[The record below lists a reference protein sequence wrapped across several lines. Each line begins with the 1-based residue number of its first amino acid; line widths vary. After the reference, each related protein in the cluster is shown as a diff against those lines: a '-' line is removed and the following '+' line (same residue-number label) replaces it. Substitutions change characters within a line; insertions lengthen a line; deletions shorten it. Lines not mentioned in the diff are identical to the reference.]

1 MSKQAPSRRSDT
13 EKQSMTS
20 PDGLTEAN
28 KEEIQAA
35 YRRWLAGR
43 GFRARKGQRQMI
55 ALVARQMA
63 SADSRICVVEAGTGT
78 GKTLAYCLGV
88 IPLALA
94 TEKRVVVSTATV
106 ALQEQV
112 MLQDLPDLKRHG
124 ELEFTYALAKGR
136 GRYVCPKRLQ
146 EQLAADP
153 NRQMAMFSQ
162 PGDDDLE
169 LYRRM
174 WKEFDERKWDGEL
187 DSWDE
192 PVVAPVW
199 SAVTTDHRGCSKNRC
214 EHFRECPFFRARAK
228 TRDADVVVANHDL
241 VLADLA
247 LGGGVVLPEPDE
259 TIFILDEAH
268 HLPEK
273 TQQHFAA
280 QARLGAS
287 AGWLEQ
293 MSAAVA
299 TMAQR
304 FARPPELVSAATRLT
319 GEVEVAGQ
327 LLDQAEQIA
336 EGLEFRGRDEREGVC
351 RFPHGRVPAALRE
364 LAEPLATYFQSIAKT
379 LAELHENL
387 EEVADGDRPWRNAD
401 QAGDWLPVVG
411 VLLHRAEASGALF
424 ADYSKPPSERDELTA
439 RWATRIAFQGSAKT
453 PNAPAGRADIELASA
468 PIDPGTILRKAL
480 WDACHGAVA
489 TSATLCAL
497 GSFARF
503 VERSGLDAE
512 VAQLRIP
519 SPFDFPNVATFTVPR
534 MATDPGSFDAHTTE
548 LTARLPHLLAQES
561 SALVLFTSWRQFRAV
576 VEALPNELLRSC
588 LLQGEGSKRRLL
600 ERHRKA
606 IDGGRQSYIFGLGSF
621 TEGVDL
627 PGDYCRHVILS
638 KLPFQAPDD
647 PLDEALAEWLESNG
661 RNPFYEMSV
670 PDTSLRLVQAC
681 GRLIR
686 SDTDTGRITL
696 LDRRIVTRRYGRSL
710 LDTLPPY
717 RMDFDAP

>member
-1 MSKQAPSRRSDT
+1 
-13 EKQSMTS
+13 MTVQG
-20 PDGLTEAN
+20 GLTEAH
-28 KEEIQAA
+28 KEDIQAA

-63 SADSRICVVEAGTGT
+63 SADNRVCVVEAGTGT

-112 MLQDLPDLKRHG
+112 VLQDLPDLKRHG
-124 ELEFTYALAKGR
+124 ELDFTYALAKGR

-153 NRQMAMFSQ
+153 NRQMAMFAQ
-162 PGDDDLE
+162 PGEEDME

-174 WKEFDERKWDGEL
+174 WEEFDERKWDGEL

-192 PVVAPVW
+192 PVAPPVW

-228 TRDADVVVANHDL
+228 TRDANVVVANHDL

-247 LGGGVVLPEPDE
+247 LGGGVVLPEPEE

-280 QARLGAS
+280 QARLRAS

-304 FARPPELVSAATRLT
+304 FARPPEVVAAATRLT

-327 LLDQAEQIA
+327 LLEQAEQLA

-351 RFPHGRVPAALRE
+351 RFPQGRVPEELRD
-364 LAEPLATYFQSIAKT
+364 LAEPLATYFDSMAKT

-387 EEVADGDRPWRNAD
+387 EEVMDGDRPWQNAD
-401 QAGDWLPVVG
+401 QAGDWLPVLG
-411 VLLHRAEASGALF
+411 TLLHRAEASGALF
-424 ADYSKPPSERDELTA
+424 ADYAKPPSEQDELTA
-439 RWATRIAFQGSAKT
+439 RWATRIAFQGARQGQT
-453 PNAPAGRADIELASA
+453 DVELASA
-468 PIDPGTILRKAL
+468 PIDPGTILHKAL

-497 GSFARF
+497 GSFERF
-503 VERSGLDAE
+503 IERSGLDAE
-512 VAQLRIP
+512 VEQMCIP

-534 MATDPGSFDAHTTE
+534 MAADAGNFDAHTAE
-548 LTARLPHLLAQES
+548 LTARLPDLLAQES

-576 VEALPNELLRSC
+576 VEALPSELLRHC
-588 LLQGEGSKRRLL
+588 LLQGERSKRRLL

-606 IDGGRQSYIFGLGSF
+606 IDRGGKSYIFGLGSF

-627 PGDYCRHVILS
+627 PGDYCRHVILA

>member
-1 MSKQAPSRRSDT
+1 
-13 EKQSMTS
+13 MTP
-20 PDGLTEAN
+20 PDGLTEEH

-35 YRRWLAGR
+35 YRRWLAAR

-112 MLQDLPDLKRHG
+112 VLQDLPDLKRHG
-124 ELEFTYALAKGR
+124 ELDFTYALAKGR
-136 GRYVCPKRLQ
+136 GRYVCPKRLK
-146 EQLAADP
+146 EQLEADP
-153 NRQMAMFSQ
+153 NRQMAMFTQ
-162 PGDDDLE
+162 PGDADLE

-174 WKEFDERKWDGEL
+174 WSDLDERQWDGEL

-192 PVVAPVW
+192 PIAPPAW

-214 EHFRECPFFRARAK
+214 EHFRECPFYRARAK
-228 TRDADVVVANHDL
+228 TRDANVVVANHDL

-280 QARLGAS
+280 QARLRAS
-287 AGWLEQ
+287 AGWLDQ
-293 MSAAVA
+293 MSAAIA

-304 FARPPELVSAATRLT
+304 FARPPEVVAAATRLT
-319 GEVEVAGQ
+319 GEVEITGQ
-327 LLDQAEQIA
+327 LLDQAEQLA
-336 EGLEFRGRDEREGVC
+336 DGLDFRGRDEREGVC
-351 RFPHGRVPAALRE
+351 RFPHGRVPEELAE
-364 LAEPLATYFQSIAKT
+364 LAEPLATYFGSIAKT
-379 LAELHENL
+379 LAELHENV
-387 EEVADGDRPWRNAD
+387 EEVMDGDRPWQNAD
-401 QAGDWLPVVG
+401 QAGDWLPVLG
-411 VLLHRAEASGALF
+411 TLLHRAQANHVLF
-424 ADYSKPPSERDELTA
+424 ADYAKPRMEQDELTA
-439 RWATRIAFQGSAKT
+439 RWATRLPADGPRQG
-453 PNAPAGRADIELASA
+453 DIELASA

-480 WDACHGAVA
+480 WHACHGAVA

-497 GSFARF
+497 GSFERF

-512 VAQLRIP
+512 VEQMRIP
-519 SPFDFPNVATFTVPR
+519 SPFDFPNVATFTVPK
-534 MATDPGSFDAHTTE
+534 MTADPSNAEAHTAE
-548 LTARLPHLLAQES
+548 VTARLPALLAQES

-576 VEALPNELLRSC
+576 VDGLPSDVLRRC

-600 ERHRKA
+600 ERHREA
-606 IDGGRQSYIFGLGSF
+606 IDSGEDSYIFGLGSF

-661 RNPFYEMSV
+661 RNAFFEMSV

-696 LDRRIVTRRYGRSL
+696 LDRRIVTRRYGRPL

-717 RMDFDAP
+717 RMDFDAS